1 MSGASLFYW
10 RGVVLL
16 LFIPWPFALTVFV
29 VRIHRGNGLGP
40 WEKTGG
46 GGSYFIA
53 GPVVDPVA
61 GRCEFFRRGIFF
73 FFLFNPAYP
82 LY

>member
-1 MSGASLFYW
+1 ME
-10 RGVVLL
+10 
-16 LFIPWPFALTVFV
+16 
-29 VRIHRGNGLGP
+29 RIHPGNGLGP

-61 GRCEFFRRGIFF
+61 GRCEFFRRGIFI